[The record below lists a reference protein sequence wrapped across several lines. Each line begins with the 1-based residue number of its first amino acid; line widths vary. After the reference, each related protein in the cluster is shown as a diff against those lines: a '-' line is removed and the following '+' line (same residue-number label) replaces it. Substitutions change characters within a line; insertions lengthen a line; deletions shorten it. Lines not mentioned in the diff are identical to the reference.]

1 METHQSP
8 RIQNFESII
17 TECLRIMAQYTRAS
31 RACLILFVCQGEN
44 SRDFYLWPEDPAAE
58 SAIPLCLD
66 SPWWLHQLR
75 THTFLHF
82 DAKTI
87 LPPDVA
93 FERDRLLSR
102 GIEQFIL
109 FPVFDGKRL
118 MGTFHFENPLRF
130 PTCNSSDFDL
140 LQLAAQLT
148 VKVICTSRELAT
160 LRRERTHLL
169 YRGFHDPETGLPNQ
183 AAFLKRVQ
191 SAFSR
196 RQQLF
201 GILLIEWNDYPFL
214 TACEETTS
222 PRSAGSHAVKILR
235 SVLREEDLIA
245 RMDQNRFAVLLEELQ
260 EEIDAEIIAERI
272 LQHIEN
278 PLSLSGQSV
287 NLSASIG
294 IALSNVHHQTPN
306 LLLQEAGIALLHA
319 RQLGRNRFLTFTQP
333 MREALVHRIE
343 LECDLRNS
351 LERQQL
357 VLHYQPITELISG
370 RLIGFEALLRW
381 NHPTRGLIWP
391 ADFIRLSEETGLIV
405 PLGAWALQEA
415 CRQMRIWQAEY
426 PLDPPL
432 TISVNISPRQLEQ
445 SNFSEQVAHILSET
459 GLHPASLRLE
469 ITENTLFNRTPA
481 AMNTLDALRRLGVQL
496 YIDDFGTGYSSL
508 GYLDSLPVDAIKIDR
523 SFITNL
529 GRVKSSAGVI
539 QAIIQIARELN
550 IEVVAEGVETFE
562 QQNELM
568 RLRCKFMQGFL
579 VSQPLDP
586 SGVDRFIK
594 SGAAQTRFAGYE

>member
-1 METHQSP
+1 MEMHQSP
-8 RIQNFESII
+8 RLQNSAAII

-31 RACLILFVCQGEN
+31 RTCLILFVCQDEK
-44 SRDFYLWPEDPAAE
+44 SRDFYLWPADSATE
-58 SAIPLCLD
+58 SPPPLRLN
-66 SPWWLHQLR
+66 SSWWLRQLR

-82 DAKTI
+82 DAKTT
-87 LPPDVA
+87 LPPEVML
-93 FERDRLLSR
+93 ERERLLSK
-102 GIEQFIL
+102 GIEQFVL
-109 FPVFDGKRL
+109 LPVFDGKRL
-118 MGTFHFENPLRF
+118 MGTFYFENPLRF
-130 PTCNSSDFDL
+130 PACNHSDFDL
-140 LQLAAQLT
+140 LQLAAQLI
-148 VKVICTSRELAT
+148 VKVICTSRELAA
-160 LRRERTHLL
+160 LRRERTHLI

-196 RQQLF
+196 RQRLF
-201 GILLIEWNDYPFL
+201 GVLLIEWNDYHFL
-214 TACEETTS
+214 TTCDDSAA
-222 PRSAGSHAVKILR
+222 PQSAGSHAVKILR
-235 SVLREEDLIA
+235 SVLRAEDLIA

-278 PLSLSGQSV
+278 PLSFSGQSL

-294 IALSNVHHQTPN
+294 IALPNAHHQTPD

-319 RQLGRNRFLTFTQP
+319 RQLGRNRFLTFNQT

-343 LECDLRNS
+343 LECALRNS

-405 PLGAWALQEA
+405 PLGTWALHEA
-415 CRQMRIWQAEY
+415 CRQMRIWQVEY
-426 PLDPPL
+426 PLNPPL

-445 SNFSEQVAHILSET
+445 SNFSEQVAHILNET
-459 GLHPASLRLE
+459 SLPPASLRLE
-469 ITENTLFNRTPA
+469 ITESTLFNQTA
-481 AMNTLDALRRLGVQL
+481 ATMNTLEALRKLGVQL

-508 GYLDSLPVDAIKIDR
+508 GYLDRLPIDAIKIDR

-529 GRVKSSAGVI
+529 GRVKSSTGVI

-562 QQNELM
+562 QQSELK
-568 RLRCKFMQGFL
+568 RLRCRFMQGFL
-579 VSQPLDP
+579 ISQPLDP
-586 SGVDRFIK
+586 SDVDHFIK
-594 SGAAQTRFAGYE
+594 SGAAKASFASFG

>member
-8 RIQNFESII
+8 RFQNFETII
-17 TECLRIMAQYTRAS
+17 TECLRIMAQYTEAS
-31 RACLILFVCQGEN
+31 RACLILLVGHGEN
-44 SRDFYLWPEDPAAE
+44 SRDFYSWPADSVAE
-58 SAIPLCLD
+58 SPPPLHLD

-75 THTFLHF
+75 THTLLHF
-82 DAKTI
+82 DVKTI
-87 LPPDVA
+87 FPQDVA
-93 FERDRLLSR
+93 FERDRLLSM
-102 GIEQFIL
+102 GIEQWIL
-109 FPVFDGKRL
+109 LPVFDGKRL
-118 MGTFHFENPLRF
+118 MGAFDFENPLHF
-130 PTCNSSDFDL
+130 PARNSSDFDL

-148 VKVICTSRELAT
+148 VKMIRTSRELAT
-160 LRRERTHLL
+160 LRRERTHWL

-191 SAFSR
+191 FAFSR
-196 RQQLF
+196 HQRLF
-201 GILLIEWNDYPFL
+201 GILLIEWNEYPFL
-214 TACEETTS
+214 TTWDETAS
-222 PRSAGSHAVKILR
+222 PRSAESNAIKILR
-235 SVLREEDLIA
+235 SILREEDLIA
-245 RMDQNRFAVLLEELQ
+245 RMDQNRFAILLEELQ
-260 EEIDAEIIAERI
+260 EEIDAEMIAERI
-272 LQHIEN
+272 LQRVEN
-278 PLSLSGQSV
+278 PVPLSGQSV
-287 NLSASIG
+287 NLSANIG
-294 IALSNVHHQTPN
+294 IALPNGHHQAPH

-333 MREALVHRIE
+333 MREALMHRIE

-351 LERQQL
+351 LEHQQL

-405 PLGAWALQEA
+405 PLGTWALHEA
-415 CRQMRIWQAEY
+415 CRQMQIWQTEY

-432 TISVNISPRQLEQ
+432 TISVNISPQQLER
-445 SNFSEQVAHILSET
+445 SDFSEQVAHILNET
-459 GLHPASLRLE
+459 GLSPASLRLE
-469 ITENTLFNRTPA
+469 ITESTLFNRTSA
-481 AMNTLDALRRLGVQL
+481 AMNTLEALRKLGVQL

-508 GYLDSLPVDAIKIDR
+508 GYLDSLPIDAIKIDR

-529 GRVKSSAGVI
+529 GRIRSSAGVI
-539 QAIIQIARELN
+539 QAIIQIARELD

-562 QQNELM
+562 QQSELK

-586 SGVDRFIK
+586 SGVDCFIK
-594 SGAAQTRFAGYE
+594 SGATRARFASCD